1 MTLSISEI
9 EALPTRPGKA
19 LYIVTEDTG
28 IHVIKNPKDIRKE
41 VGDRPICSVNWMTLC
56 TY

>member
-1 MTLSISEI
+1 MLSISDI

-19 LYIVTEDTG
+19 LYIVTDG
-28 IHVIKNPKDIRKE
+28 SDVHVVKNPKDVRKE
-41 VGDRPICSVNWMTLC
+41 VGDSPIRSVNWMTLC

>member
-1 MTLSISEI
+1 MLSISEI

-19 LYIVTEDTG
+19 LYVVTEDTD
-28 IHVIKNPKDIRKE
+28 IHIIKNPKDVRKE